1 MKLVT
6 RCELELPHW
15 VQPFVAD
22 WKRPLETVEQRM
34 ALAVALSGE
43 NIDRKTGGPFGAIV
57 FDEQGGRLL
66 GVGVNVVTQS
76 GMSLAHAEM
85 VALSLAQAAVSTWN
99 LGTVGGVQ
107 LVTSCEPCAMC
118 FGAVPWSGVHSLV
131 WGAQREDAEA
141 CGFDE
146 GSKPADWRDKLESRG
161 IATQDAILRKEAVDV
176 LARYVHSDGTIYNP
190 ERP

>member
-1 MKLVT
+1 MKLAT
-6 RCELELPHW
+6 RCELELPAW
-15 VQPFVAD
+15 VQPFLKKWD
-22 WKRPLETVEQRM
+22 QPLDTLQRRM

-57 FDEQGGRLL
+57 VEEQGGRLL
-66 GVGVNVVTQS
+66 GAGVNLVTQA
-76 GMSLAHAEM
+76 GISLAHAEM

-99 LGTVGGVQ
+99 LGTLGGVQ

-118 FGAVPWSGVHSLV
+118 FGAVPWSGVRSLV

-146 GSKPADWRDKLESRG
+146 GSKPVDWRAKLENRG
-161 IATQDAILRKEAVDV
+161 IATQGEILRREAVDV